1 MKPLFK
7 SLMNR
12 QMSSGFWAVVPAAG
26 IGERMQSDRPK
37 QYLQLEDKLVIEHTL
52 QRLASHP
59 EIKGIVIAV
68 AQEDGWWP
76 TVSKVLSCPLYVVIG
91 GKQRSYSVLKAL
103 DKLSTLVTDDPW
115 VLVHDAAR
123 PCIRQEDI
131 NRLLSMLSK
140 HDVGGLLGIPVNDT
154 VKRTGDDNVI
164 LETIERQNLWRAST
178 PQMFR
183 LVLLKSALETSMDQN
198 ITVTDEA
205 SAIEFAGF
213 EPVMVEGHSDNIKI
227 TVSTDLALAQL
238 FMQQQRGE
246 C

>member
-1 MKPLFK
+1 
-7 SLMNR
+7 
-12 QMSSGFWAVVPAAG
+12 MSSGFWAVVPAAG

-59 EIKGIVIAV
+59 EIKGIVIAI
-68 AQEDGWWP
+68 AQEDEWWP
-76 TVSKVLSCPLYVVIG
+76 TVSVVVSCPLYVVHG
-91 GKQRSYSVLKAL
+91 GEQRSHSVLNAL
-103 DKLSTLVTDDPW
+103 DKLSTLAADDTW

-123 PCIRQEDI
+123 PCLRQEDI
-131 NRLLSMLSK
+131 DRLLSALSN
-140 HDVGGLLGIPVNDT
+140 HDVGGLLGLPVNDT
-154 VKRTGDDNVI
+154 VKRTSNDDVI
-164 LETIERQNLWRAST
+164 METIERRNLWRAST

-183 LVLLKSALETSMDQN
+183 LVILKSALQALREQN

-205 SAIEFAGF
+205 SAIEFVGL
-213 EPVMVEGHSDNIKI
+213 EPVMVEGHADNIKI

-246 C
+246 G

>member
-1 MKPLFK
+1 
-7 SLMNR
+7 
-12 QMSSGFWAVVPAAG
+12 MSSGFWAVVPAAG

-59 EIKGIVIAV
+59 EIKGIVIAI
-68 AQEDGWWP
+68 AQEDEWWP
-76 TVSKVLSCPLYVVIG
+76 AVSVVVSCPLYVVHG
-91 GKQRSYSVLKAL
+91 GEQRSHSVLNAL
-103 DKLSTLVTDDPW
+103 DKLSTLAADDTW

-123 PCIRQEDI
+123 PCLRQEDI
-131 NRLLSMLSK
+131 DRLLSALSN
-140 HDVGGLLGIPVNDT
+140 HDIGGLLGIPVNDT
-154 VKRTGDDNVI
+154 VKRTSNDDVI
-164 LETIERQNLWRAST
+164 IETIERRNLWRAST

-183 LVLLKSALETSMDQN
+183 LVILKSALQASKEQN

-205 SAIEFAGF
+205 SAIEFVGL
-213 EPVMVEGHSDNIKI
+213 EPVMVEGHADNIKI

-246 C
+246 G

>member
-1 MKPLFK
+1 
-7 SLMNR
+7 
-12 QMSSGFWAVVPAAG
+12 MSSGFWAVVPAAG

-59 EIKGIVIAV
+59 EIKGIVIAI
-68 AQEDGWWP
+68 AQEDEWWP
-76 TVSKVLSCPLYVVIG
+76 TVSVVVSCPLYVVHG
-91 GKQRSYSVLKAL
+91 GEQRSHSVLNAL
-103 DKLSTLVTDDPW
+103 DKLSTLVADDTW

-123 PCIRQEDI
+123 PCLRQEDI
-131 NRLLSMLSK
+131 DRLLSALSN
-140 HDVGGLLGIPVNDT
+140 HDVGGLLGLPVNDT
-154 VKRTGDDNVI
+154 VKRTSNDDVI
-164 LETIERQNLWRAST
+164 METIERRNLWRAST

-183 LVLLKSALETSMDQN
+183 LVILKSALQALREQN

-205 SAIEFAGF
+205 SAIEFVGL
-213 EPVMVEGHSDNIKI
+213 EPVMVEGHADNIKI

-246 C
+246 G